1 MTDVQ
6 FEEEDDFKI
15 RRPVTELGNASAGGI
30 IGTLIRMRVAKD
42 QKQANQL
49 LAAIGVCC
57 VLLAAGV
64 WYISTPHHTVP
75 TGNQIQLGT
84 PLEAPSV
91 STTH

>member
-30 IGTLIRMRVAKD
+30 IGTLIRMRV
-42 QKQANQL
+42 
-49 LAAIGVCC
+49 AIGVCC